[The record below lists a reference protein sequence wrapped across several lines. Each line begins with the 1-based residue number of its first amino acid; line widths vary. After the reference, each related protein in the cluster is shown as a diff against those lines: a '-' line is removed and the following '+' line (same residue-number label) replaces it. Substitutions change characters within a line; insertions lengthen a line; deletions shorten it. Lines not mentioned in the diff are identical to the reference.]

1 MNVLSLIKNTRYLK
15 VHIYYLF
22 PGLTIGFYTSFLYKL
37 IVFSVKQDDG
47 ETDND
52 FQHRLNFSEGLVFIS
67 LGLSQ
72 LLTGILMNRFS

>member
-1 MNVLSLIKNTRYLK
+1 MLSLIKNTRYLK